1 MAGPG
6 GGVFGER
13 ALNDKKTGGPR
24 TIQAPDGVYTFEEI
38 KHYSAKNF
46 PYFDDKAIIAEY
58 KTGDKQNTIQGR
70 GKGAYVA
77 TLGKNGKTKRY
88 IIGYNM
94 EKKTL
99 DAISTVTPGKLKPS
113 LSWKSATGGETLK
126 LQAVTLV
133 KKGKVVTKDW
143 LFGEENVRC
152 YSFTKADKL
161 IESVMEG
168 LKGNP
173 NVTKT
178 IIDCMEEYFA
188 GDLKSIGC
196 DDVPRGHMREIAKYV
211 GEIIPAIAAMK
222 GVDLYVST
230 PPWNRD
236 KKTDLMVLFPDDPA
250 FKGVDSV
257 IVNKKTGEQY
267 PISSKSAKGAAASF
281 VGNVLETGMKYCDG
295 LQNSYYK
302 ELCELK
308 ASKPGLKGPAF
319 AYEAGLNKFLDV
331 NVPDPKD
338 ILDDIKNNKSTP
350 ENIGEVTQR
359 VLGKVRQYPKPVGN
373 VTSPTKDNIDENLP
387 FSLTAFLGREI
398 AAKIM
403 NEKKSV
409 DQIEKILAGK
419 KYYQMNLELNKFLNN
434 VVSFK
439 VGSTDGLKFKLIAG
453 KGSAKDPTMSQ
464 GILNFFLV

>member
-77 TLGKNGKTKRY
+77 TLGKNGKAKRY

-236 KKTDLMVLFPDDPA
+236 KKTDLMVMPTLDESINRSIEGFGIAYIEAA
-250 FKGVDSV
+250 FFGIPSIASDFGGANEAVLHNKTGIIIKDMNKLYESINELLSNNEKRKELGRQAQKRANEDFNWDSV
-257 IVNKKTGEQY
+257 ANKYLKTF
-267 PISSKSAKGAAASF
+267 KS
-281 VGNVLETGMKYCDG
+281 
-295 LQNSYYK
+295 
-302 ELCELK
+302 
-308 ASKPGLKGPAF
+308 
-319 AYEAGLNKFLDV
+319 
-331 NVPDPKD
+331 
-338 ILDDIKNNKSTP
+338 
-350 ENIGEVTQR
+350 
-359 VLGKVRQYPKPVGN
+359 
-373 VTSPTKDNIDENLP
+373 
-387 FSLTAFLGREI
+387 
-398 AAKIM
+398 
-403 NEKKSV
+403 
-409 DQIEKILAGK
+409 
-419 KYYQMNLELNKFLNN
+419 
-434 VVSFK
+434 
-439 VGSTDGLKFKLIAG
+439 
-453 KGSAKDPTMSQ
+453 
-464 GILNFFLV
+464 